1 MLYRKEEEEELHIS
15 ILYFLGETVHLIWYT
30 KIIFNFEVIRETASR
45 RFCKSYCPSLS
56 HDRISTSMLTNDII
70 IKIKRNK
77 NAISL
82 PILPDKSDVSPII
95 NILDRKIT

>member
-1 MLYRKEEEEELHIS
+1 MLYRNKKNSSLHIS
-15 ILYFLGETVHLIWYT
+15 ILYFLGETMHLIYT
-30 KIIFNFEVIRETASR
+30 KIIFNFEVIRETASH

-56 HDRISTSMLTNDII
+56 HDRISRSMLTNDII